1 MLVHGLDADLVA
13 QYLAETGSNC
23 KPRPI
28 FNLPWSATAEG
39 LPAGRGYLLR
49 LTAPASLHIKAD
61 PSAVVLQHGGRT
73 YRFPRGVTAIIDQ
86 LADGTPKPIGDLL
99 DTLTERFDEET
110 VRLLVALLVKHDL
123 IALTPDDN
131 GRA

>member
-1 MLVHGLDADLVA
+1 V
-13 QYLAETGSNC
+13 
-23 KPRPI
+23 
-28 FNLPWSATAEG
+28 
-39 LPAGRGYLLR
+39 R

-61 PSAVVLQHGGRT
+61 ASAVLLQHGGRT

-86 LADGTPKPIGDLL
+86 LADGTPKPIGHLL
-99 DTLTERFDEET
+99 DTLTGQFDEGS

-123 IALTPDDN
+123 IALTPDDD